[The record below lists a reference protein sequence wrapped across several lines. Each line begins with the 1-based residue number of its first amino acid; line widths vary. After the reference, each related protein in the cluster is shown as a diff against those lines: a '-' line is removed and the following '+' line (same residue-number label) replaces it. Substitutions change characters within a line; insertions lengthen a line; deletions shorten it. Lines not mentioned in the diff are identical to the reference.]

1 MPTYIEDEETSTLIN
16 QYADIMHMS
25 KTGALRELLRREIG
39 QVDRR
44 ATSQERFERIMKWLG
59 PTPAQPVEEIPKE
72 YYDWLAGDPEP
83 AKMSENLSRELG
95 IKS

>member
-1 MPTYIEDEETSTLIN
+1 LTDGK
-16 QYADIMHMS
+16 QYADIMHMPE
-25 KTGALRELLRREIG
+25 TDPLRELLGREIG

-44 ATSQERFERIMKWLG
+44 ATAQERFERIMTRLG

-83 AKMSENLSRELG
+83 SDLSENLRRELG
-95 IKS
+95 VKA